1 MWIKNNLMMWNKKFC
16 VIYITLPSEVQLTPT
31 YFETFFLFNVG
42 YYVRKYIYNYYSR
55 KRYLEGIVIKNEVV
69 RWESLPCYYFL
80 LVLVILVFNPLT
92 CKSD

>member
-1 MWIKNNLMMWNKKFC
+1 MSPFPLKYNLH
-16 VIYITLPSEVQLTPT
+16 QLTLKL
-31 YFETFFLFNVG
+31 FFLFNVG

-55 KRYLEGIVIKNEVV
+55 KRYLEGVVIKNEVV
-69 RWESLPCYYFL
+69 RWESLPCNCFL